1 MYDLREVVATYPR
14 KQISEPT
21 PILTRKDESE
31 IPGDKMKVT
40 PRMSL
45 KNIGITMIRGSSLS
59 AACRNLFYFFLL
71 LQKAAVAA
79 KEDGEMTENVASFRA
94 IDRQAIIMISGRPLP
109 FSVTE
114 IYPMT
119 SY

>member
-1 MYDLREVVATYPR
+1 MICEKLSQPYPR

-40 PRMSL
+40 PCMSL
-45 KNIGITMIRGSSLS
+45 RNIGITMTRGSSPS
-59 AACRNLFYFFLL
+59 ADCRDLKFFFFL

-79 KEDGEMTENVASFRA
+79 KEDWEVTENVASFRA
-94 IDRQAIIMISGRPLP
+94 IDRPS
-109 FSVTE
+109 S
-114 IYPMT
+114 
-119 SY
+119 